1 MRSARRS
8 GTVASPRAPLSK
20 ERVLRAAVALADEHG
35 IDGLSMRK
43 LGQAVGVEAMSLYN
57 HAANKDD
64 ILDGIVEAVIAE
76 IEIVAAGP
84 DWKAHLRARSW
95 PLGRSSSVIPGRT
108 RVLETRTM
116 PGRRRW
122 ATSRRS
128 SASSAGVGSAWT
140 PPTTRCTPWAAASS
154 ASSRSSSTRWG
165 SPGPSA
171 EEAAVLAGQ
180 MAERFP
186 YITELAMAVS
196 HEGGLGGCDDDI
208 EFAFGLDLILDG
220 LERYRDRP

>member
-1 MRSARRS
+1 M
-8 GTVASPRAPLSK
+8 
-20 ERVLRAAVALADEHG
+20 RAAVALADEHG

-57 HAANKDD
+57 HAANKDE

-76 IEIVAAGP
+76 IEIVPAGP
-84 DWKAHLRARSW
+84 DWKTQLRAQILAARQVLLRHPW
-95 PLGRSSSVIPGRT
+95 AP
-108 RVLETRTM
+108 RVLETRTDAGPAAM
-116 PGRRRW
+116 GYLETIIGILRRGGFSLDTTHH
-122 ATSRRS
+122 AMHALGSRVFGFEQELFDEMGES
-128 SASSAGVGSAWT
+128 
-140 PPTTRCTPWAAASS
+140 
-154 ASSRSSSTRWG
+154 
-165 SPGPSA
+165 GPSA
-171 EEAAVLAGQ
+171 DEAAVLAGE